1 MIIEERIY
9 QLLVPGILPALYPQ
23 IAPDNM
29 TQGQPYTVYSIWNKV
44 NLTTHSAP
52 LPLTRVWAMQLST
65 YSPSYLATRTIGS
78 SIETALVGYA
88 DGAIQGIT
96 QDRVMTSWD
105 DIAKLHCT
113 LIELQITEQLI

>member
-9 QLLVPGILPALYPQ
+9 QLLVPSVLPTLYPQ
-23 IAPDNM
+23 IAPDNAVA
-29 TQGQPYTVYSIWNKV
+29 PFTVYSLWNKV

-52 LPLTRVWAMQLST
+52 LPLTRVWSMQFST

-78 SIETALVGYA
+78 SIEVALVGYT

-96 QDRVMTSWD
+96 QDRVMMTWD
-105 DIAKLHCT
+105 DIAKLHCN
-113 LIELQITEQLI
+113 LIELQITEQLT